1 MSKQFQKAK
10 LYWNICKKPYNIE
23 YRDGKIKV
31 FPNLWSFLI
40 IKSVE
45 NNGILWQKNKSYFM
59 FFILLIWQNLW

>member
-31 FPNLWSFLI
+31 FPNLWSFFQIFEAFSSSRVSKKQWHLMA
-40 IKSVE
+40 K
-45 NNGILWQKNKSYFM
+45 K
-59 FFILLIWQNLW
+59 